1 MLKVY
6 VTDPSEYFFRFLEH
20 RTSNFCWVLCDVI
33 SLMKT
38 INLSGRQNYP

>member
-6 VTDPSEYFFRFLEH
+6 VTDPSEYLSVFFEH
-20 RTSNFCWVLCDVI
+20 RTSNFYWVLSDAV